1 MKKNAHST
9 TDSIQQPSTLIH
21 IEISSVLFFWLHCM
35 ATLRVNKQKG
45 NKHTQFNKRKWKTQF
60 HFVAQ
65 MFFFSLWPKRKL
77 SKMIK
82 QLKFVFWTQR
92 KRQKVNRGKIN
103 KSLYQLVRNRLL
115 QSRAHFWSRNRHIHR
130 TLYFKK
136 PKIIHKKKTE
146 L

>member
-65 MFFFSLWPKRKL
+65 FFFFFSLTKTKTQQNDKTIEICVL
-77 SKMIK
+77 NTEKE
-82 QLKFVFWTQR
+82 TEGEQR
-92 KRQKVNRGKIN
+92 KN
-103 KSLYQLVRNRLL
+103 KQIALPIGSESFIAIESTFLVTKSPYSPN
-115 QSRAHFWSRNRHIHR
+115 
-130 TLYFKK
+130 TLF
-136 PKIIHKKKTE
+136 
-146 L
+146 